1 MRLLGPAARGLA
13 PPHLLPPAV
22 YHTPR
27 VVVVS
32 SRLDYVSV
40 TRDTSPG
47 RGRRGG
53 LYILYAG
60 GRVKSAR
67 WIQVR
72 WEGMARGPA
81 TPTCGAE
88 HASAPGGVEWGL
100 DSIPIQPTPLHT
112 SGEKGRSS
120 VAVTARNSYPP
131 LLSRAH
137 VSASDCT
144 GGAPATAPRSRLIAP
159 APTRLHLPNAHV

>member
-53 LYILYAG
+53 LYVLYAG

-67 WIQVR
+67 WIEVR
-72 WEGMARGPA
+72 WEGVARGPA

-88 HASAPGGVEWGL
+88 HASPPGGSGVGDWTPSPSSPHPSTPPERKDGRRSPSPL
-100 DSIPIQPTPLHT
+100 GTHIPP
-112 SGEKGRSS
+112 SCR
-120 VAVTARNSYPP
+120 ARTFRPP
-131 LLSRAH
+131 
-137 VSASDCT
+137 
-144 GGAPATAPRSRLIAP
+144 IAP
-159 APTRLHLPNAHV
+159 VERPLQRLARG

>member
-67 WIQVR
+67 WIQGNR
-72 WEGMARGPA
+72 NAKHMRLYPYQYSFLEYGNRNAKHMRLYPYQYSFLEYQRGK
-81 TPTCGAE
+81 G
-88 HASAPGGVEWGL
+88 PGK
-100 DSIPIQPTPLHT
+100 H
-112 SGEKGRSS
+112 S
-120 VAVTARNSYPP
+120 VKALELFCFTLV
-131 LLSRAH
+131 
-137 VSASDCT
+137 D
-144 GGAPATAPRSRLIAP
+144 
-159 APTRLHLPNAHV
+159 